1 MTVASPPHPSTNAH
15 SPPRWKSVAIVH
27 DYLNQPGGAERVVLE
42 MASIWPQAPVFT
54 SLYRAESTF
63 PEFQTHD
70 IRTSFLDRLPVDGG
84 FRALLPLYPAAFNSF
99 GVLDHELV
107 ISSSS
112 GWAHGVRTSPESVH
126 VVYCYAPARWL
137 YTPDRYL
144 PSSLKQRLLAPVV
157 SPLRRWD
164 VGAARRADGYIVIA
178 ENVRRRV
185 CAAYGIN
192 AEVVYPPVD
201 TERFRLCPRGDRLLV
216 VARLLPYKR
225 IDLIIQAANQLGIGL
240 DVVGIGPSMEELR
253 AIAGPSITF
262 HGRLP
267 DEAITEL
274 FEGCLAFCSAGQEDF
289 GLAPVE
295 SLAAGKPV
303 VAFAAGGALET
314 LEENRTAAFFHE
326 PDVPAVVAAI
336 RRVQDLDSSPDDLAA
351 EARRFSRT
359 AFRTSLEAA
368 IERLAERRDGVAAA
382 AAA

>member
-1 MTVASPPHPSTNAH
+1 MTVARPPDATTAPSPVES
-15 SPPRWKSVAIVH
+15 RWDSVAIVH

-42 MASIWPQAPVFT
+42 MAAMWPEAPVYT

-63 PEFQTHD
+63 PEFQQHN
-70 IRTSFLDRLPVDGG
+70 IRTSFLDKLPVDGS
-84 FRALLPLYPAAFNSF
+84 FRALLPLYPAAFQSF
-99 GVLDHELV
+99 GMLDEQLIV
-107 ISSSS
+107 SSSS

-144 PSSLKQRLLAPVV
+144 PSSLKQRLLSPVV

-164 VGAARRADGYIVIA
+164 MGAARRADGYIVIA

-185 CAAYGIN
+185 RAAYGID

-201 TERFRLCPRGDRLLV
+201 TERFTIREPGDRLLV

-225 IDLIIQAANQLGIGL
+225 IDLIIQAANRLGIGL
-240 DVVGIGPSMEELR
+240 DVVGLGPSMEELR
-253 AIAGPSITF
+253 ELAGPTVTF

-274 FEGCLAFCSAGQEDF
+274 FESCLAFCSAGQEDF

-295 SLAAGKPV
+295 ALAAGKPV

-314 LEENRTAAFFHE
+314 LEDGKTAAFFYEPSVTDVLSAIERVHE
-326 PDVPAVVAAI
+326 
-336 RRVQDLDSSPDDLAA
+336 LGTSPEDLAA
-351 EARRFSRT
+351 EAERFSR
-359 AFRTSLEAA
+359 ASFRTSLMAA
-368 IERLAERRDGVAAA
+368 IDRLAESRDKQAAA
-382 AAA
+382 

>member
-1 MTVASPPHPSTNAH
+1 MSVAPPPQATKSAPSVP
-15 SPPRWKSVAIVH
+15 SRWESVAIVH

-42 MASIWPQAPVFT
+42 MASMWPEAPVYT

-63 PEFQTHD
+63 PEFQNFD

-84 FRALLPLYPAAFNSF
+84 FRALLPLYPAAFTSF
-99 GVLDHELV
+99 GMLDEELV

-144 PSSLKQRLLAPVV
+144 PSSLKQRLLSPVV

-164 VGAARRADGYIVIA
+164 MGAARRADGYVVIA

-185 CAAYGIN
+185 RAAYGID
-192 AEVVYPPVD
+192 AQVVYPPVD
-201 TERFRLCPRGDRLLV
+201 TERFTVRARGDRLLV

-225 IDLIIQAANQLGIGL
+225 IDLVIQAANRLGVGL
-240 DVVGIGPSMEELR
+240 DVVGVGPSLEELR
-253 AIAGPSITF
+253 AIAGPSVQF

-314 LEENRTAAFFHE
+314 LEDGRTAAFFHE
-326 PDVPAVVAAI
+326 PTVTDVLSAI
-336 RRVQDLDSSPDDLAA
+336 RRVQALDTSPQELAQAA
-351 EARRFSRT
+351 EQFSRT
-359 AFRTSLEAA
+359 SFRANLAEA
-368 IERLAERRDGVAAA
+368 IDRLADAREATAAA
-382 AAA
+382 A

>member
-1 MTVASPPHPSTNAH
+1 MTITQRPTATAPPPASPS
-15 SPPRWKSVAIVH
+15 RWESVAIVH

-42 MASIWPQAPVFT
+42 MAAMWPEAPVYT
-54 SLYRAESTF
+54 SLYRPESTF
-63 PEFQTHD
+63 PEFRDHD

-99 GVLDHELV
+99 GMLDEELI

-144 PSSLKQRLLAPVV
+144 PSSLKQRLLSPVV

-164 VGAARRADGYIVIA
+164 MGAAHRADGYIVIA

-185 CAAYGIN
+185 RAAYGID
-192 AEVVYPPVD
+192 AQVVYPPVD
-201 TERFRLCPRGDRLLV
+201 TDRFTLRPPGDRLLV

-225 IDLIIQAANQLGIGL
+225 IDLIIQAANRLGIGL
-240 DVVGIGPSMEELR
+240 DVVGVGPSFDELR
-253 AIAGPSITF
+253 AIAGPSVQF

-267 DEAITEL
+267 DEDITEL
-274 FEGCLAFCSAGQEDF
+274 FETCLAFCSAGQEDF

-303 VAFAAGGALET
+303 VAFAAGGAVET
-314 LEENRTAAFFHE
+314 LEDGKTAAFFYE
-326 PDVPAVVAAI
+326 PTVTDVLTAI
-336 RRVQDLDSSPDDLAA
+336 RRVQELDTSPEELAEAA
-351 EARRFSRT
+351 ERFST
-359 AFRTSLEAA
+359 ASFRTSLAAA
-368 IERLAERRDGVAAA
+368 IERLADTRDSQAAA
-382 AAA
+382 

>member
-1 MTVASPPHPSTNAH
+1 MNVAQPPEATQSPPMPPS
-15 SPPRWKSVAIVH
+15 RWESVAIVH

-42 MASIWPQAPVFT
+42 MASMWPDAPLYT
-54 SLYRAESTF
+54 SLYRPESTF
-63 PEFQTHD
+63 PEFQGYD
-70 IRTSFLDRLPVDGG
+70 VRTSFLDRLPVDGG
-84 FRALLPLYPAAFNSF
+84 FRALLPLYPAAFTSF
-99 GVLDHELV
+99 GMLDEELV

-144 PSSLKQRLLAPVV
+144 PSSLKQRLLSPVV

-164 VGAARRADGYIVIA
+164 MGAARRADGYSVIA

-185 CAAYGIN
+185 RAAYGID
-192 AEVVYPPVD
+192 AQVVYPPVD
-201 TERFRLCPRGDRLLV
+201 TERFTLRPPGDRLLV

-225 IDLIIQAANQLGIGL
+225 IDLVIEAANRLGVGL
-240 DVVGIGPSMEELR
+240 DVVGVGPSYDELR
-253 AIAGPSITF
+253 AIAGPSVAF

-267 DEAITEL
+267 DDAITEL
-274 FEGCLAFCSAGQEDF
+274 FETCLAFCSAGQEDF

-314 LEENRTAAFFHE
+314 LEDGRTAAFFHE
-326 PDVPAVVAAI
+326 PTVDGVLSAI
-336 RRVQDLDSSPDDLAA
+336 RRVQELDTSPEELA
-351 EARRFSRT
+351 EAADRFSRGS
-359 AFRTSLEAA
+359 FRASLIAA
-368 IERLAERRDGVAAA
+368 VDAVAQTRDARVAA
-382 AAA
+382 

>member
-1 MTVASPPHPSTNAH
+1 
-15 SPPRWKSVAIVH
+15 VAIVH

-42 MASIWPQAPVFT
+42 MASIWPDAPLFT

-63 PEFQTHD
+63 PGFQGHD
-70 IRTSFLDRLPVDGG
+70 IRTSFLDRLPVDGR
-84 FRALLPLYPAAFNSF
+84 FRALLPLYPAAFSSF

-137 YTPDRYL
+137 YTPDRYHS
-144 PSSLKQRLLAPVV
+144 SSLKQRLVSPIV

-164 VGAARRADGYIVIA
+164 IGAARRADGYIVIA

-185 CAAYGIN
+185 IAAYGID
-192 AEVVYPPVD
+192 AEVVHPPVD
-201 TERFRLCPRGDRLLV
+201 THRFRLRPRGDRLLV

-240 DVVGIGPSMEELR
+240 DVVGVGPSLEELR
-253 AIAGPSITF
+253 AIAGPSVTF

-267 DEAITEL
+267 DDVITQL

-289 GLAPVE
+289 GLAPIE
-295 SLAAGKPV
+295 ALAAGKPV

-314 LEENRTAAFFHE
+314 LEDGRTAAFFHQSTVQ
-326 PDVPAVVAAI
+326 DVLSAI
-336 RRVQDLDSSPDDLAA
+336 RRVQELDTSPEDLA
-351 EARRFSRT
+351 EDARRFSRS
-359 AFRTSLEAA
+359 AFHTNLEAA
-368 IERLAERRDGVAAA
+368 IDRLAERRDQVAAA
-382 AAA
+382 

>member
-1 MTVASPPHPSTNAH
+1 MSVAQTPNATEPEHADPS
-15 SPPRWKSVAIVH
+15 RWESVAIVH

-42 MASIWPQAPVFT
+42 IASMWPDAPVYT
-54 SLYRAESTF
+54 SLYRPESTF
-63 PEFQTHD
+63 PEFRNHN

-84 FRALLPLYPAAFNSF
+84 FRALLPLYPAAFTSF
-99 GVLDHELV
+99 GVLDEELV

-144 PSSLKQRLLAPVV
+144 PSSLKQRLLSPVV

-164 VGAARRADGYIVIA
+164 MGAARRADGYIVIA

-185 CAAYGIN
+185 RAAYGID
-192 AEVVYPPVD
+192 AQVVYPPVD
-201 TERFRLCPRGDRLLV
+201 TDRFTLRPPGDRLLV

-225 IDLIIQAANQLGIGL
+225 IDLIIQAANRLGIGL
-240 DVVGIGPSMEELR
+240 DVVGVGPSYAELR
-253 AIAGPSITF
+253 AIAGPSVTF

-274 FEGCLAFCSAGQEDF
+274 FEHCLAFCSAGQEDF

-314 LEENRTAAFFHE
+314 LEDGKTAAFFHE
-326 PDVPAVVAAI
+326 PTVTDVLSAI
-336 RRVQDLDSSPDDLAA
+336 RRVQELTASPEELAKA
-351 EARRFSRT
+351 AGRFSRVS
-359 AFRTSLEAA
+359 FRSNLIAA
-368 IERLAERRDGVAAA
+368 IDRLADTRDSQAVA
-382 AAA
+382 